1 LKTEPFLAPNEVVR
15 LVIMTEETIF
25 AELIKDL
32 DPFDR
37 ELLFVLDELRI
48 KQGSISIITSR
59 FELCRSLRLQYNESN
74 ARKLDQSLE
83 RLEQTPLYLPDPSGF
98 AIATRA
104 VSGLYQEENSEKLN
118 ISLGKLFNL

>member
-37 ELLFVLDELRI
+37 KLLFVLDELRI

>member
-1 LKTEPFLAPNEVVR
+1 
-15 LVIMTEETIF
+15 MTEETIF
-25 AELIKDL
+25 AELIKVL

-37 ELLFVLDELRI
+37 KLLFVLDELRV
-48 KQGSISIITSR
+48 KQDSTSIITSR
-59 FELCRSLRLQYNESN
+59 FELCRLLRLPYDEYN

-83 RLEQTPLYLPDPSGF
+83 RLAQTPLYLPNPSGF

-104 VSGLYQEENSEKLN
+104 ISGLYQEKNSEKLN

>member
-1 LKTEPFLAPNEVVR
+1 
-15 LVIMTEETIF
+15 MTEETIF

-37 ELLFVLDELRI
+37 RLLFVLDDLRI
-48 KQGSISIITSR
+48 KQGSVSIITSR
-59 FELCRSLRLQYNESN
+59 FELCTLLRLQYNKSN
-74 ARKLDQSLE
+74 TRKLEQSLE

-104 VSGLYQEENSEKLN
+104 ISSLYQEENSEQLN

>member
-1 LKTEPFLAPNEVVR
+1 
-15 LVIMTEETIF
+15 MTEETIF

-37 ELLFVLDELRI
+37 KLLFALDELRA

-59 FELCRSLRLQYNESN
+59 FELCRLLRLEYNEDN
-74 ARKLDQSLE
+74 VRKLDGSLE
-83 RLEQTPLYLPDPSGF
+83 RLAETPLYLPDLSGF
-98 AIATRA
+98 AIATKA
-104 VSGLYQEENSEKLN
+104 ISGLYQEKSGEKLN

>member
-1 LKTEPFLAPNEVVR
+1 
-15 LVIMTEETIF
+15 MTEETIF

-37 ELLFVLDELRI
+37 KLLFVLDELRI
-48 KQGSISIITSR
+48 KQGSTSIITSR
-59 FELCRSLRLQYNESN
+59 FELCRLLRLQYDEYS
-74 ARKLDQSLE
+74 ARKVDQSLE
-83 RLEQTPLYLPDPSGF
+83 RLAHTPLYLPDPSGF

-104 VSGLYQEENSEKLN
+104 ISSLYQERNSEKLN